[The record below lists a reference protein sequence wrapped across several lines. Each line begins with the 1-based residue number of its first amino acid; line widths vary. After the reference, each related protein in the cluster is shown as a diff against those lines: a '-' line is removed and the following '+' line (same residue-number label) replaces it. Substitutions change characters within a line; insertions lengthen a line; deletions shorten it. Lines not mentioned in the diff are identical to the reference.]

1 MKALICFS
9 EPVSVAAKI
18 TNDGD
23 DDQADFAL
31 VNASVPMSV
40 SAMAVP
46 DHATAQVGIT
56 NISGDERTATL
67 TSYNSVGDTVD
78 QREIALQ
85 SGAST
90 TVDLAD
96 INDGDVAAVS
106 FADPD
111 QSMVWNIRI
120 SQKDVSD
127 AKLAGVSIIGA
138 TDLKEA
144 REQVLANQNMTVV
157 R

>member
-1 MKALICFS
+1 
-9 EPVSVAAKI
+9 
-18 TNDGD
+18 
-23 DDQADFAL
+23 
-31 VNASVPMSV
+31 MSV

-96 INDGDVAAVS
+96 INDGDVA
-106 FADPD
+106 P
-111 QSMVWNIRI
+111 
-120 SQKDVSD
+120 
-127 AKLAGVSIIGA
+127 
-138 TDLKEA
+138 
-144 REQVLANQNMTVV
+144 
-157 R
+157 

>member
-1 MKALICFS
+1 
-9 EPVSVAAKI
+9 
-18 TNDGD
+18 
-23 DDQADFAL
+23 
-31 VNASVPMSV
+31 
-40 SAMAVP
+40 MAVP

-120 SQKDVSD
+120 SQKTYRMRNWPECRLS
-127 AKLAGVSIIGA
+127 AQRI
-138 TDLKEA
+138 
-144 REQVLANQNMTVV
+144 
-157 R
+157 